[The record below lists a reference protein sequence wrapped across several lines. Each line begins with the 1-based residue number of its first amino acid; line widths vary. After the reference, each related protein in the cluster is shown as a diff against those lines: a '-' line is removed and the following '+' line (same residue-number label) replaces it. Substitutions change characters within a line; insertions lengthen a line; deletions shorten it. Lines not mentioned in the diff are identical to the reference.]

1 LDKLGF
7 NLGFLVVQILA
18 FLIVFVV
25 LKAWAFKPIMNMLEK
40 RRERVAQ
47 GLEDARIAAE
57 ARANAEREAATV
69 VAEAQSKAAEVMR
82 EASTRAESVQREYRA
97 QAEADIAKAR
107 EASMAEVEQERNR
120 MLGELRGQVV
130 TLAMAA
136 AQRVIQDSM
145 DEKRQHALLDEF
157 FSGVKNGKVV
167 VLEGKSL
174 AGQAAEVVSALPLNE
189 KEQATVLQEMKSM
202 LGGTPAVN
210 FRVDPAIL
218 GGLVV
223 RVGDRVVDGSFAGQL
238 AALRQ
243 NLQ

>member
-1 LDKLGF
+1 LDKLGI
-7 NLGFLVVQILA
+7 NLGFLVVQILS
-18 FLIVFVV
+18 FLTIFVV

-57 ARANAEREAATV
+57 ARANAEREAAAV

-167 VLEGKSL
+167 VLEGESL
-174 AGQAAEVVSALPLNE
+174 TGQAAEVVSALPLNE
-189 KEQATVLQEMKSM
+189 KEQATVLQ
-202 LGGTPAVN
+202 
-210 FRVDPAIL
+210 
-218 GGLVV
+218 
-223 RVGDRVVDGSFAGQL
+223 
-238 AALRQ
+238 
-243 NLQ
+243 